1 MSTDRSTRDLN
12 RVDEAAMSQA
22 KHVQSTFRET
32 LCLNIVLETWSRKR
46 KSETNGSSSHVCQD
60 FFACFDEHT
69 LLKFIPKI
77 LGHSVYNGE
86 LKIDHCIVFISYDQQ
101 WKYYCN

>member
-12 RVDEAAMSQA
+12 RVNEAATSQS

-46 KSETNGSSSHVCQD
+46 KSETNGPSSHVC
-60 FFACFDEHT
+60 
-69 LLKFIPKI
+69 
-77 LGHSVYNGE
+77 
-86 LKIDHCIVFISYDQQ
+86 
-101 WKYYCN
+101 

>member
-12 RVDEAAMSQA
+12 RMNEAAMSQA

-46 KSETNGSSSHVCQD
+46 KSETNGSSSHVC
-60 FFACFDEHT
+60 
-69 LLKFIPKI
+69 
-77 LGHSVYNGE
+77 
-86 LKIDHCIVFISYDQQ
+86 
-101 WKYYCN
+101 